1 LLVGNIISITCS
13 GKTRS
18 TVSEEVNLNYA
29 QIDPELQKRIETLT
43 KREREVLALVGE
55 GHSLPTIA
63 ARLYRSLKTIESH
76 RLSLGRKLRASNRVE
91 LARIA
96 IQMGLSPLPGH
107 EQLAQ
112 QRSHDIRERVR
123 DRHKAWEV
131 LRAID
136 ALVSTADQPKDVL
149 FAIVEAMQSQL
160 SAEAVVAI
168 YCGDRGDCEAV
179 ASATRDGTPISETFP
194 DDDALICDIA
204 QEGFVALDPVPQPY
218 RDHPLVSKRDVKA
231 IYGIRL
237 EDHTGQPNGALV
249 VLVDWPVPEDLE
261 IELLLRAMASR
272 AAAELD
278 DLYHLRT
285 VRALADLCMPED
297 HNADQGPR
305 MDRPPFRERAE
316 ALHDGL
322 ASIDAEFRLVHVNPV
337 LTEWIG
343 VPAEE
348 LLGQD
353 VSVIQTHEHANWF
366 REVQSLREG
375 GKLKRYRLDLVD
387 SQDRP
392 FPTVAYPASVYD
404 KSGTYAGSFGLLV
417 RL

>member
-1 LLVGNIISITCS
+1 MT
-13 GKTRS
+13 
-18 TVSEEVNLNYA
+18 YA
-29 QIDPELQKRIETLT
+29 QIDPDLQKRIATLT

-55 GHSLPTIA
+55 GYSLPSIA
-63 ARLYRSLKTIESH
+63 EKLYRSLKTIESH
-76 RLSLGRKLRASNRVE
+76 RLSLGRKLRVSNRVE

-107 EQLAQ
+107 EQLARQ
-112 QRSHDIRERVR
+112 QSRDIRERVR

-136 ALVSTADQPKDVL
+136 ALVSTADKPREVL
-149 FAIVEAMQSQL
+149 SAIAEAIQTQL
-160 SAEAVVAI
+160 SAEAVVTI
-168 YCGDRGDCEAV
+168 SCGERGDCETV
-179 ASATRDGTPISETFP
+179 ASATRDRGSIAKTFS
-194 DDDALICDIA
+194 DDDALIFDIT
-204 QEGFVALDPVPQPY
+204 QESYIALDPVPEPY
-218 RDHPLVSKRDVKA
+218 RDHPLVGERDVKA

-237 EDHTGQPNGALV
+237 EDHTRQPNGALV

-278 DLYHLRT
+278 ELHHLRT
-285 VRALADLCMPED
+285 VRELADLCMPED

-305 MDRPPFRERAE
+305 MDRPLFRERAN
-316 ALHDGL
+316 AIHDGL
-322 ASIDAEFRLVHVNPV
+322 ASIDAEFRLVYVNPV
-337 LTEWIG
+337 LATWIG

-348 LLGQD
+348 LIGQD

-366 REVQSLREG
+366 REVQPLREG
-375 GKLKRYRLDLVD
+375 GKLRRYRLDLVD
-387 SQDRP
+387 SRERP
-392 FPTVAYPASVYD
+392 FPTVAYPASVFD
-404 KSGTYAGSFGLLV
+404 AAGNYAGSFGLLV